1 MDRELRRVVV
11 FMKILSRILVFLLGF
26 IVGGLVLPATP
37 SLETTVP
44 NESVFETESTMS
56 TETTMPIEEITT
68 RPSAPGTLPTI
79 PVTSTLFGETPNTK
93 PELFKVRID
102 PSKIDWYGSYRVK
115 ATQEVTTQAGGY
127 DFDREFL
134 AKLLYCEARGS
145 NWEGQVF
152 TCSAIL
158 NYCDEHGQSL
168 WAVGHDVEAFSVAPW
183 VDSAKPKEMQYE
195 VVDYVLSGGRI
206 EDICYFRTKHYHN
219 FGVPVC
225 EVDGHYFSMRA
236 D

>member
-1 MDRELRRVVV
+1 MGKELRRVVTLV
-11 FMKILSRILVFLLGF
+11 VILSHILVALLGF
-26 IVGGLVLPATP
+26 IVGGSLVRLEKIPLEVKTSEEPIFEVEADPT
-37 SLETTVP
+37 ETTVAAK
-44 NESVFETESTMS
+44 ETAGSSVHGVF
-56 TETTMPIEEITT
+56 
-68 RPSAPGTLPTI
+68 PSI
-79 PVTSTLFGETPNTK
+79 PVASVLFGESIDTK
-93 PELFKVRID
+93 PELFKIRID
-102 PSKIDWYGSYRVK
+102 PSKINWYGDYRVE

-127 DFDREFL
+127 EFDREFL

-158 NYCDEHGQSL
+158 NYCDNHGRSL

-183 VDSAKPKEMQYE
+183 VDGAKPNEMQYE
-195 VVDYVLSGGRI
+195 VIDYVLSGGRI
-206 EDICYFRTKHYHN
+206 ENICYFRTKSYHK